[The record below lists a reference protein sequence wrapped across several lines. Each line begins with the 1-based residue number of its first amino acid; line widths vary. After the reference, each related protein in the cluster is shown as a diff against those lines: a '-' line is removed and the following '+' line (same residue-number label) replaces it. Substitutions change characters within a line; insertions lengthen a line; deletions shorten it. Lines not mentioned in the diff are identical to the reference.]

1 MVLFYYDEEYLYNSI
16 TRYGLIVRY
25 IDTLGAECLMY
36 YLSFAAPCLVGGGG
50 AIIIATRAHIL
61 SIEAK
66 LRERQIDVE
75 KKKQK

>member
-1 MVLFYYDEEYLYNSI
+1 
-16 TRYGLIVRY
+16 
-25 IDTLGAECLMY
+25 MY